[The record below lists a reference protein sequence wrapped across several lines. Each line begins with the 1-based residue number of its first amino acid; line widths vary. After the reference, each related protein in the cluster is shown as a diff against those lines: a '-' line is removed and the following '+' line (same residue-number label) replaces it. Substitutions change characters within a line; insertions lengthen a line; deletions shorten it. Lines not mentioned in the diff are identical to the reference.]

1 MDYESEGDSDAFI
14 VLLSNM
20 YHDNVR
26 TLHSLTDTIQQ
37 LTASNNQ
44 IRSILT
50 QYIRDNRTNRAQRR
64 DIRLS
69 QDRERDRDRRES
81 RYMNRSFSNTLLH
94 SQTPLIEFTIPTN
107 NTSYINELLNSL
119 MRSSAFVEPIEM
131 YPSQAEIETATRRV
145 RYSDIARPIN
155 TQCPISLDDFH
166 DNDIVMVI
174 RQCGH
179 TFYPNNLMNW
189 FRTNCKCPVCRYDI
203 RNYRTPP
210 NPTMNNT
217 TNTTTNITPN
227 PNTTTTYQTRS
238 NQPISRMNSVD
249 TNHDNN
255 YHRTVDASGNAIGVE
270 DIMFASE
277 LLTSLLRRM

>member
-1 MDYESEGDSDAFI
+1 MDYESEGNSD
-14 VLLSNM
+14 VLISMLTTM

-50 QYIRDNRTNRAQRR
+50 QYIRGNRTNRAQRR

-69 QDRERDRDRRES
+69 QDRDRERDRDRES
-81 RYMNRSFSNTLLH
+81 RYMNRTFSNTLLH
-94 SQTPLIEFTIPTN
+94 SQTPLIEFTIPTH

-155 TQCPISLDDFH
+155 TQCPISLEDFH

-179 TFYPNNLMNW
+179 TFYPDNLMNW
-189 FRTNCKCPVCRYDI
+189 FRTNCRCPVCRYDI
-203 RNYRTPP
+203 RNYRTP
-210 NPTMNNT
+210 
-217 TNTTTNITPN
+217 TNMN
-227 PNTTTTYQTRS
+227 PNANPNANPSIGTRS
-238 NQPISRMNSVD
+238 NQSISRMNSVD
-249 TNHDNN
+249 ANHDNH
-255 YHRTVDASGNAIGVE
+255 HRTVDASGNSIGAE

-277 LLTSLLRRM
+277 LLTPLLRRM

>member
-1 MDYESEGDSDAFI
+1 MDYESEGNSD
-14 VLLSNM
+14 VLISMLTTM

-50 QYIRDNRTNRAQRR
+50 QYIRGNRTNRAQRR

-69 QDRERDRDRRES
+69 QDRDRERDRDRES
-81 RYMNRSFSNTLLH
+81 RYMNRTFSNTLLH
-94 SQTPLIEFTIPTN
+94 SQTPLIEFTIPTH

-155 TQCPISLDDFH
+155 TQCPISLEDFH

-179 TFYPNNLMNW
+179 TFYPDNLMNW
-189 FRTNCKCPVCRYDI
+189 FRTNCRCPVCRYDI
-203 RNYRTPP
+203 RNYRTP
-210 NPTMNNT
+210 
-217 TNTTTNITPN
+217 TNAN
-227 PNTTTTYQTRS
+227 PNANPSIGTRP

-249 TNHDNN
+249 HDNN
-255 YHRTVDASGNAIGVE
+255 HRTVDASGNSIGAE

-277 LLTSLLRRM
+277 LLTPLLRRM